1 MQKRILVV
9 DDEPNIRKVL
19 RAHLR
24 RAGYSV
30 EEAEDGVA
38 ALRWLHEDA
47 FDLVIS
53 DLKMPGLDGMSLL
66 ARCRDDF
73 PGLPV
78 ILITAHG
85 TVDSAVEAIKLGA
98 RDYITKPFDHDE
110 LQKVI
115 QQAIRTEERG
125 RSKFVSPATDRGRH
139 GMIGASTAMRHV
151 FDLVDR
157 VAASPSTVLITGE
170 SGTGKELVAR
180 ALHQASGRRAAPF
193 VQVNCGAIPENL
205 FESELFGHERGAFTG
220 AVSARPGRFELANG
234 GSLFLDEVGELP
246 KDMQVKLL
254 RVLQDRTFDRVGGVR
269 SMTVDVRVIAATN
282 RDLQRDVAAGT
293 FREDL
298 FYRLNVVP
306 LRLPS
311 LRDRPEDI
319 GPLVDHFIERFNLRL
334 GRRVRGLRPEAL
346 AALCAAPW
354 RGNIRE
360 LENVMERAVLLASS
374 EQLGLGDLIGFEA
387 SASSGAASA
396 GAASGAEAEA
406 PDGLGLKEYVR
417 VYTARIERARI
428 QQALVESGGN
438 VTHASRRLEISRKSL
453 QMKMKE
459 YGLRDE
465 PDGEADD
472 G

>member
-24 RAGYSV
+24 RAGYAV
-30 EEAEDGVA
+30 EEAEDGRA
-38 ALRWLHEDA
+38 ALTWLNEEP

-66 ARCRDDF
+66 ARCRDDY

-115 QQAIRTEERG
+115 QQALRAEERG
-125 RSKFVSPATDRGRH
+125 RSKFVSPAVDRGRH
-139 GMIGASTAMRHV
+139 GMIGASAAMRGV
-151 FDLVDR
+151 FDLIDR
-157 VAASPSTVLITGE
+157 VAASPTTVLITGE
-170 SGTGKELVAR
+170 SGTGKELAAR
-180 ALHQASGRRAAPF
+180 ALHQSSGRAAGPF

-220 AVSARPGRFELANG
+220 AVNARPGRFELANG
-234 GSLFLDEVGELP
+234 GSLFLDEVGELRQ
-246 KDMQVKLL
+246 DMQVTLL
-254 RVLQDRTFDRVGGVR
+254 RVLLDRTVDRVGGVR
-269 SMTVDVRVIAATN
+269 SLTVDVRVIAATN
-282 RDLQRDVAAGT
+282 RDLQRDVAAGL

-311 LRDRPEDI
+311 LRDRPEDV
-319 GPLVDHFIERFNLRL
+319 GPLVDHFIARFNKRL
-334 GRRVRGLRPEAL
+334 GRAVRGLRPEAL

-360 LENVMERAVLLASS
+360 LENVMERAVLLASG
-374 EQLGLGDLIGFEA
+374 ELLGLSDLIGFEPA
-387 SASSGAASA
+387 AGGAPVEP
-396 GAASGAEAEA
+396 AE

-428 QQALVESGGN
+428 QRALSESGGN

-465 PDGEADD
+465 PDPDLDEG
-472 G
+472 

>member
-24 RAGYSV
+24 RAGYLV
-30 EEAEDGVA
+30 EEAEDGRA
-38 ALRWLHEDA
+38 ALRQLHEEA

-125 RSKFVSPATDRGRH
+125 RSKFVSAAVDRGRH
-139 GMIGASTAMRHV
+139 GMIGASGAMRQV
-151 FDLVDR
+151 FDLIDR
-157 VAASPSTVLITGE
+157 VADSPTTVLITGE

-180 ALHQASGRRAAPF
+180 ALHQGSARRAAPF

-220 AVSARPGRFELANG
+220 AVSARPGRFELAHG

-269 SMTVDVRVIAATN
+269 SLTVDVRVIAATN
-282 RDLQRDVAAGT
+282 RDLQRDVAAGL

-298 FYRLNVVP
+298 YYRLNVVP
-306 LRLPS
+306 LRLPA

-319 GPLVDHFIERFNLRL
+319 SPLVDYFIERFNLRL

-360 LENVMERAVLLASS
+360 LENVMERAVLLAGG
-374 EQLGLGDLIGFEA
+374 EVLGLSDLIGFDG
-387 SASSGAASA
+387 GAAAGPA
-396 GAASGAEAEA
+396 GATSGPEPEAA
-406 PDGLGLKEYVR
+406 GGLGLKEYVR

-428 QQALVESGGN
+428 QQALAESGGN

-465 PDGEADD
+465 PDGEDEA
-472 G
+472 